1 MPYLTPSYDE
11 FIGNLRRYMHLDSDI
26 AYIEKAYAYAKNH
39 HEGQTRNTGEP
50 YISHPLSVAHLL
62 SEYQTDPTTIVAGL
76 LHDCIEDT
84 SATFKEI
91 EKEFGPDVASL
102 TEGVTKLGQYKFIGS
117 DIEELEKQKAQAQN
131 YQKMLLAMAKDIRV
145 IIVKLADRLHNMRTL
160 EGMPEAKQKRIA
172 KETLEIYAPIAHRLG
187 MNILKAELEDTSF
200 KYLYPDRYRTIAQMI
215 ADTRFNRERDLD
227 MMRTNL
233 EYLLRENHFEYNV
246 KGRVKNIYSVYKKME
261 SRKKEFDDI
270 FDLLALRVVVSS
282 VEACYSAIGVIHSKW
297 TPIPNRFKDYI
308 AMPKPNLYQSLHT
321 SVIANGK
328 IYEVQIRTEEM
339 DRIAEY
345 GIAAHWAYKEN
356 QKTAM
361 TDLVSQKLKWY
372 GDLIRFTEESDQD
385 GEEVLNLLR
394 DDIFHSNV
402 YVFTPNGDIID
413 LPKGS
418 TPLDFAF
425 RIHTE
430 VGLKSVGAIVN
441 GKIVPLEYQLQTG
454 DIVNMKTSKNSFG
467 PNDNWLKLVKTSNA
481 RSKIKNYLNK
491 QRRDDLIDMGREEFQ
506 KEVAN
511 RKQEVPL
518 NDKLVAELFSQ
529 KGVHTVQDLY
539 YEIGKNIISVNLAI
553 NALIGEQRYSE
564 QELIDSINR
573 TKRVDAQ
580 NDSDIFVEGL
590 SNPSVKLANCCSPIP
605 GDDIIGYISKGSG
618 IAVHRIECN
627 NLKNLDDARSIPVYW
642 GNLTAPNYVVNLK
655 IYVQNR
661 DNILAEI
668 INTVTAS
675 KGKVNQVAASSN
687 QRGEGTVKLKVTIE
701 DRGMLEGLINN
712 LKKVKDIYS
721 IERQMK

>member
-1 MPYLTPSYDE
+1 MAYITPSYEEFKTSLKRYITNDE
-11 FIGNLRRYMHLDSDI
+11 DLSFIDR
-26 AYIEKAYAYAKNH
+26 AYEYAKSY
-39 HEGQTRNTGEP
+39 HEGQMRKTGEP
-50 YISHPLSVAHLL
+50 YITHPLAVADIL
-62 SEYQTDPTTIVAGL
+62 SEYRTDPTTIAAGL

-84 SATFKEI
+84 EATYDDIKTR
-91 EKEFGPDVASL
+91 FGEDVAVL
-102 TEGVTKLGQYKFIGS
+102 TEGVTKLGQYKFKGS
-117 DIEELEKQKAQAQN
+117 QNEEAEKQKAQAQN

-160 EGMPEAKQKRIA
+160 DSMPEVKQKRIA
-172 KETLEIYAPIAHRLG
+172 KETLDIYAPLAHRLG
-187 MNILKAELEDTSF
+187 MYILKAELEDTSF
-200 KYLYPDRYRTIAQMI
+200 KYLYPDRYRYIAQMI
-215 ADTRFNRERDLD
+215 VDTRHNRERDLA

-233 EYLLRENHFEYNV
+233 EYLLREHQFDYNV

-261 SRKKEFDDI
+261 SRNKEFDDI
-270 FDLLALRVVVSS
+270 FDLLALRVIVSS

-308 AMPKPNLYQSLHT
+308 AMPKPNMYQSLHT

-328 IYEVQIRTEEM
+328 IYEIQIRTKDM

-345 GIAAHWAYKEN
+345 GIAAHWAYKED
-356 QKTAM
+356 QKTGM
-361 TDLVSQKLKWY
+361 TDMVSQKLKWY
-372 GDLIRFTEESDQD
+372 GDLVRFTQESDED

-413 LPKGS
+413 LPKGA

-441 GKIVPLEYQLQTG
+441 GKIVPLEYKLQTG

-491 QRRDDLIDMGREEFQ
+491 QRRDDLIEIGREEFQ
-506 KEVAN
+506 KEVHN
-511 RKQEVPL
+511 RKQDVPL
-518 NDKLVAELFSQ
+518 NDKLVSELFSH
-529 KGVHTVQDLY
+529 KGIRSVDDLY
-539 YEIGKNIISVNLAI
+539 YEIGKNTVSVNMSI
-553 NALIGEQRYSE
+553 NALIGEEKYSE

-573 TKRVDAQ
+573 SRKPETASETDVV
-580 NDSDIFVEGL
+580 VEGL
-590 SNPSVKLANCCSPIP
+590 DNPSIKLANCCSPIP
-605 GDDIIGYISKGSG
+605 GDTITGYISKGSG
-618 IAVHRIECN
+618 IAVHRVECN
-627 NLKNLDDARSIPVYW
+627 NVKNLDPARTIDVHW
-642 GNLTAPNYVVNLK
+642 GSNTAPSYMVNLK
-655 IYVQNR
+655 LYVMNR

-675 KGKVNQVAASSN
+675 RAKVNQVAASSN
-687 QRGEGTVKLKVTIE
+687 VRGEGNVKLKVT
-701 DRGMLEGLINN
+701 
-712 LKKVKDIYS
+712 VKDRFELENLIANLNRIRDVYS